1 MATGI
6 KDGVE
11 EDDEFDKI
19 PSLTFWEITTKLA
32 EHEKEKQKLLWE
44 TRNSGTKINDDE
56 IILNFGIKS
65 KTKKQIY
72 KALIEW
78 TNEREKKFHVHYADI
93 VEGKQFE
100 WVSADSGRIV
110 EVKYANKYYNQM
122 SDIYP
127 RGNMHAVDHQSITIE
142 NPGFNPRSINSRN
155 PYWTD
160 METEPGSPDFHTR
173 LAQATKASLNQHYPG
188 NNMFLEDQRE
198 GNPGPQSQATQRKNV
213 QFSSETSVV
222 NNPNNPNSDYYSSD
236 MTFAERTQAAIAL
249 SIQEA
254 GAAGG
259 AVAATA
265 PTITKTTRDLGKL
278 EFDLTIDEIADVAP
292 RIILP
297 PTRED
302 AKSNPDY
309 NVMDVTM
316 ENREEWLARLKRS
329 NVISEADHMKADIVI
344 R

>member
-1 MATGI
+1 MKPGI
-6 KDGVE
+6 TDGVG

-19 PSLTFWEITTKLA
+19 PSLKFWEITTKLA
-32 EHEKEKQKLLWE
+32 EHEKEKQKLLRE
-44 TRNSGTKINDDE
+44 TRKSGTKINDDE

-72 KALIEW
+72 KALIER
-78 TNEREKKFHVHYADI
+78 TNAREKKFHVHYSDI
-93 VEGKQFE
+93 VEGKPFE
-100 WVSADSGRIV
+100 WVSANSGRIV
-110 EVKYANKYYNQM
+110 DVKYANKYYNQM
-122 SDIYP
+122 LDIYP
-127 RGNMHAVDHQSITIE
+127 
-142 NPGFNPRSINSRN
+142 RN

-160 METEPGSPDFHTR
+160 METEPGSPDFHAR
-173 LAQATKASLNQHYPG
+173 LAQATKASLNQHYPA
-188 NNMFLEDQRE
+188 NNVFLEDQRE
-198 GNPGPQSQATQRKNV
+198 GNPGPQPNATQRKNV
-213 QFSSETSVV
+213 RFNTETSVV

-265 PTITKTTRDLGKL
+265 PVITQTTRDLDKL

-297 PTRED
+297 PTREE

-309 NVMDVTM
+309 NVMDVAM
-316 ENREEWLARLKRS
+316 ENKEEWLARLKRS

>member
-1 MATGI
+1 METGI
-6 KDGVE
+6 TDGVG

-19 PSLTFWEITTKLA
+19 PALTFWEITTKLA
-32 EHEKEKQKLLWE
+32 EHKKEKQKLLWA
-44 TRNSGTKINDDE
+44 TRNKGTKINDDE

-65 KTKKQIY
+65 KTEKHIY

-78 TNEREKKFHVHYADI
+78 TNAREKKFHVHYADI

-100 WVSADSGRIV
+100 WVPADSKRIV
-110 EVKYANKYYNQM
+110 EAKYANKYYNQM
-122 SDIYP
+122 VDVYP

-142 NPGFNPRSINSRN
+142 NPGFNPRNISNKN

-160 METEPGSPDFHTR
+160 METEPGSPDFQAR
-173 LAQATKASLNQHYPG
+173 LAKATQASLNQHYPV
-188 NNMFLEDQRE
+188 NNTFLEDRRE
-198 GNPGPQSQATQRKNV
+198 GNPGPQSNAHQRKNV
-213 QFSSETSVV
+213 RFSTETSVV
-222 NNPNNPNSDYYSSD
+222 NNPNNPNADYYSSD
-236 MTFAERTQAAIAL
+236 MTFDERMQAAIAL
-249 SIQEA
+249 SSQEA

-259 AVAATA
+259 AVAAAA
-265 PTITKTTRDLGKL
+265 PVITQTTRDLNKL
-278 EFDLTIDEIADVAP
+278 EFDLTIEEVAEVAP

-309 NVMDVTM
+309 NVMDVAM
-316 ENREEWLARLKRS
+316 ENSEEWLARLKRS

-344 R
+344 Q